1 MAEKRAKCSLCKRT
15 STKWYPVEMAV
26 VGCDVKMFR
35 RAYTK
40 KVVTGNLLCPQCYAL
55 CCHLK
60 RSAWENG
67 WPVAIRKFKS
77 TKLWQLLPAELL
89 ASWRHA
95 PMKKNDEDEKRHLF
109 NDVTKSVNMF
119 WSLIN

>member
-1 MAEKRAKCSLCKRT
+1 
-15 STKWYPVEMAV
+15 MAV

-40 KVVTGNLLCPQCYAL
+40 KIATGKLLCPQCYAL
-55 CCHLK
+55 CCHSK
-60 RSAWENG
+60 GSTWENG

-95 PMKKNDEDEKRHLF
+95 PMKKIGEDEKRHLF
-109 NDVTKSVNMF
+109 NDVTKCVNMF
-119 WSLIN
+119 WSPINSYTAENFLNAMEKFAFPFVRCF